1 MSVKKIEIVP
11 WVKFNAQEVKDELEA
26 LAKSCISK
34 MYFLSKINDKNEL
47 SLSDEKVVADK
58 FFKKEE

>member
-11 WVKFNAQEVKDELEA
+11 WVKFNAQGVKDELEA
-26 LAKSCISK
+26 LAQSCISK
-34 MYFLSKINDKNEL
+34 MDFLSHVKDKYEL
-47 SLSDEKVVADK
+47 SITDAKTVADK